1 MTKNNACFPEQM
13 FPAGWSD
20 IPELAACPLV
30 PAVFG
35 IGLNY
40 RSYASQIGKPL
51 PEYPLVFM
59 KQGNSVIPHGHSI
72 RLPRHLP
79 AGEVDYEGE
88 LAVIIGKPCRN
99 CSVTRALH
107 HVAGYLCANDVSAR
121 DWQFRKG
128 GGQFV
133 RGKTF
138 DTFCPLGPRVVPASA
153 IPDPQNLS
161 LRTWVNGALR
171 QEGHTS
177 DMIFPVARLIAF
189 LSGSTTLLPGTLI
202 LTGTPGGT
210 GSGQNPPAFLQPGD
224 QVEVEIEGMGRLR
237 NPVEAEPVEAPLS

>member
-1 MTKNNACFPEQM
+1 MTPLDDSFPDQAL
-13 FPAGWSD
+13 PAGWSD
-20 IPELAACPLV
+20 IPELAACPSV

-51 PEYPLVFM
+51 PTYPLVFM
-59 KQGNSVIPHGHSI
+59 KQGNTVIPHGHSI

-79 AGEVDYEGE
+79 AEEVDYEGE

-99 CSVTRALH
+99 CSPAEALDY
-107 HVAGYLCANDVSAR
+107 VAGYLCANDVSAR

-138 DTFCPLGPRVVPASA
+138 DTFCPLGPRVIPASD
-153 IPDPQNLS
+153 ITDPQNLS

-171 QEGHTS
+171 QQGHTS
-177 DMIFPVARLIAF
+177 DMIFPVPQLIAF
-189 LSGSTTLLPGTLI
+189 LSGSTTLLPGTVI

-224 QVEVEIEGMGRLR
+224 RVEVEIEGLGRLS
-237 NPVEAEPVEAPLS
+237 NPVEAESTEDPLR